1 MTATKHS
8 LIRFP
13 RVRALRA
20 VAIALALARRRLGAR
35 RNIGTTATRAAIAAI
50 LLFAALAP
58 AARADYAVLQSGQRI
73 HITSYENLGETIRL
87 TMPGG
92 TLEIPADSLLQ
103 IDPED
108 TFLPVKLKLLDVPFA
123 NFIADS
129 AQTHGVA
136 PELVA
141 SVIAVESNF
150 NPNAV
155 SLKSARGL
163 MQLMPRTAA
172 RFGVTNVFD
181 PRQNIDAGTRYLK
194 ELLLR
199 YNGDLALTLAAY
211 NAGPDRV
218 EQFQTVPPYR
228 ETRTYVRRVTD
239 KFQKTR
245 KSSGRI
251 LALQ

>member
-1 MTATKHS
+1 

-13 RVRALRA
+13 W
-20 VAIALALARRRLGAR
+20 
-35 RNIGTTATRAAIAAI
+35 TAAKRTAGAAIV
-50 LLFAALAP
+50 LLAALVP

-73 HITSYENLGETIRL
+73 HITSYESLGETIRL

-92 TLEIPADSLLQ
+92 TLEIPAESLLR

-123 NFIADS
+123 NFIAAS

-141 SVIAVESNF
+141 SVIAAESNF

-163 MQLMPRTAA
+163 MQLMPETAA

-194 ELLLR
+194 ELLQR

-218 EQFQTVPPYR
+218 GQFQTVPPYR
-228 ETRTYVRRVTD
+228 ETRNYVRRVTEQ
-239 KFQKTR
+239 FR
-245 KSSGRI
+245 NNFRSSAPI
-251 LALQ
+251 LSQR

>member
-1 MTATKHS
+1 M
-8 LIRFP
+8 
-13 RVRALRA
+13 RALRA
-20 VAIALALARRRLGAR
+20 VAIAQALARRRLGAR
-35 RNIGTTATRAAIAAI
+35 RNLRTAAKRAAIATIA
-50 LLFAALAP
+50 LFAVLAP

-108 TFLPVKLKLLDVPFA
+108 TFPPVKLKLLDVPFA

-129 AQTHGVA
+129 AHAHGVA

-155 SLKSARGL
+155 SVKSARGL
-163 MQLMPRTAA
+163 MQLMPETAA

-199 YNGDLALTLAAY
+199 YNGNLAMTLAAY
-211 NAGPDRV
+211 NAGPERV
-218 EQFQTVPPYR
+218 GQFRTVPAYR
-228 ETRTYVRRVTD
+228 ETRDYVRRVTD
-239 KFQKTR
+239 KFNKTV
-245 KSSGRI
+245 KSSSPL

>member
-1 MTATKHS
+1 M
-8 LIRFP
+8 IRFP
-13 RVRALRA
+13 WTAAKRA
-20 VAIALALARRRLGAR
+20 
-35 RNIGTTATRAAIAAI
+35 IGAAIV
-50 LLFAALAP
+50 LCAALAP
-58 AARADYAVLQSGQRI
+58 VARADYAVLQSGQRV
-73 HITSYENLGETIRL
+73 HITGYETLGDTIRL

-92 TLEIPADSLLQ
+92 TLEIPADSLLR

-108 TFLPVKLKLLDVPFA
+108 TFLPVKMKLLDVPFA
-123 NFIADS
+123 NFIAAS
-129 AQTHGVA
+129 AHSHGVA
-136 PELVA
+136 AELVA

-155 SLKSARGL
+155 SVKSARGL
-163 MQLMPRTAA
+163 MQLMPETAA

-181 PRQNIDAGTRYLK
+181 PRENIDAGTRYLK

-218 EQFQTVPPYR
+218 GQFRNVPPYR
-228 ETRTYVRRVTD
+228 ETRNYVRLVTD
-239 KFQKTR
+239 KLKKNY
-245 KSSGRI
+245 KSSNQI

>member
-1 MTATKHS
+1 MRVERSS

-13 RVRALRA
+13 WAAAKRTAGAAFVLLA
-20 VAIALALARRRLGAR
+20 V
-35 RNIGTTATRAAIAAI
+35 
-50 LLFAALAP
+50 LAP

-73 HITSYENLGETIRL
+73 HITGYESLGETIRL

-92 TLEIPADSLLQ
+92 TLEIPADSLLR

-108 TFLPVKLKLLDVPFA
+108 TFPPVKLKLLDVPFA

-141 SVIAVESNF
+141 SVIAAESNF
-150 NPNAV
+150 NPNAISV
-155 SLKSARGL
+155 KSARGL
-163 MQLMPRTAA
+163 MQLMPATAA

-194 ELLLR
+194 DLLRR

-218 EQFQTVPPYR
+218 EQFRTVPPYR
-228 ETRTYVRRVTD
+228 ETRNYVRQVTEQF
-239 KFQKTR
+239 KKNV
-245 KSSGRI
+245 KSSGQI
-251 LALQ
+251 SSQ